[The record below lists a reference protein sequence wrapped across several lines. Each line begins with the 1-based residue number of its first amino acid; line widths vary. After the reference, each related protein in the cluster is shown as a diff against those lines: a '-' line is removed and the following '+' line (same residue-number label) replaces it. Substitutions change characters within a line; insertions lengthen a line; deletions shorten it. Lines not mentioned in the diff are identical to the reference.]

1 MKRNFKD
8 KFSVFSGGL
17 LTGAVNG
24 LLGAGGGMLAVPIL
38 KKQGLKTKQAH
49 ASSVAVI
56 LPLSAFSAAM
66 YLLNG
71 KVEIFDAVPFVPWG
85 LSGAAVGTF
94 VLKKLSNRWLT
105 AIFSA
110 LMVWAGVRLWMK

>member
-1 MKRNFKD
+1 MKTQSKE
-8 KFSVFSGGL
+8 KISVFWGGL

-66 YLLNG
+66 YLING
-71 KVEIFDAVPFVPWG
+71 KVGFSDAYAFMPWG
-85 LSGAAVGTF
+85 LLGAAVGTF
-94 VLKKLSNRWLT
+94 LLKKLSNKWLT
-105 AIFSA
+105 ATFSA
-110 LMVWAGVRLWMK
+110 LMVWAGIRLWMK

>member
-1 MKRNFKD
+1 MKRNFTD
-8 KFSVFSGGL
+8 KFSVLSSGL

-85 LSGAAVGTF
+85 LLGAAVGTF
-94 VLKKLSNRWLT
+94 LLKKISNRWLS

-110 LMVWAGVRLWMK
+110 LMVWAGIRLLMK